1 MTVNNSNSESAAAQ
15 GGRGDPSS
23 QARARG
29 REGAGPLAGQPLLS
43 IQGLSKDF
51 GGIRAVNGCSF
62 DVAAGSITGLIGPNG
77 AGKTTLFS
85 LVSGFHTPDAGRV
98 FLAGEDVTALPSHLI
113 FRKGLSR
120 TFQIP
125 REHKSMTVTENLML
139 VPRDQIGE
147 RFWNPVIRPGAVRA
161 QERAL
166 RAKAAEVL
174 DFVELSHMAQQPA
187 GAMSGGQKKLL
198 ELARTLM
205 ADPKIVLL
213 DEPAAGVNPTLMGKL
228 REKIVQLNSERGI
241 TFLLIEHDMPL
252 VMGLCNPVVVMNQGS
267 KLVIGPPEVV
277 RKDPQVLEAYLGG
290 QYAALDG

>member
-1 MTVNNSNSESAAAQ
+1 MSDSRAA
-15 GGRGDPSS
+15 SS
-23 QARARG
+23 VAPPAG
-29 REGAGPLAGQPLLS
+29 PGSGGAGNGAAPLLS
-43 IQGLSKDF
+43 IQGLVKDF
-51 GGIRAVNGCSF
+51 GGLRAVNHCSF
-62 DVAAGSITGLIGPNG
+62 DVRAGSITGLIGPNG

-85 LVSGFHTPDAGRV
+85 LVSGFYEPDEGRV
-98 FLAGEDVTALPSHLI
+98 YLDGEDVTGLPSHEI

-139 VPRDQIGE
+139 VPKGQIGE
-147 RFWNPVIRPGAVRA
+147 RFWNPIVRPGAVRQ
-161 QERAL
+161 QERRL
-166 RAKAAEVL
+166 REKAREVL
-174 DFVELSHMAQQPA
+174 AFVELSHMADQAA

-213 DEPAAGVNPTLMGKL
+213 DEPGAGVNPTLMGKI
-228 REKIVQLNSERGI
+228 REKIELLNRDRGI

-252 VMGLCNPVVVMNQGS
+252 VMGLCDPVVVMNQGS
-267 KLVIGPPEVV
+267 KLVEGPPAVV
-277 RKDPQVLEAYLGG
+277 RTDPRVLEAYLGG

>member
-1 MTVNNSNSESAAAQ
+1 MSDSPTVPGSLPVSPVGTRSVSESAA
-15 GGRGDPSS
+15 
-23 QARARG
+23 QA
-29 REGAGPLAGQPLLS
+29 PLLS
-43 IQGLSKDF
+43 IQGLVKDF
-51 GGIRAVNGCSF
+51 GGLRAVNHCSF
-62 DVAAGSITGLIGPNG
+62 DVARGSITGLIGPNG

-85 LVSGFHTPDAGRV
+85 LVSGFYEPDAGRV
-98 FLAGEDVTALPSHLI
+98 YLEGEDVTGLPAHLI

-125 REHKSMTVTENLML
+125 REHKSMTVMENLML
-139 VPRDQIGE
+139 VPKDQIGE
-147 RFWNPVIRPGAVRA
+147 RFWNPIFRPGAVRA
-161 QERAL
+161 QERRL
-166 RAKAAEVL
+166 REKAREVL
-174 DFVELSHMAQQPA
+174 DFVELSHMEQQPA

-213 DEPAAGVNPTLMGKL
+213 DEPGAGVNPTLMGKIK
-228 REKIVQLNSERGI
+228 EKIEQLNRERGI

-267 KLVIGPPEVV
+267 KLVEGPPEMV
-277 RKDPQVLEAYLGG
+277 RTDPRVLEAYLGG